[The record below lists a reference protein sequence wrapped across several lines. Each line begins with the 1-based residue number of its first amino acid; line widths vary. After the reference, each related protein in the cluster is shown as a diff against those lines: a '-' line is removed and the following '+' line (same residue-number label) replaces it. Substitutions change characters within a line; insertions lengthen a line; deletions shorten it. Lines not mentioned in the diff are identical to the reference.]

1 MAQSLQLVQALQA
14 RWGARLIE
22 THISWV
28 LLDGTHAWK
37 LKKPVSLPFLDAT
50 EPATRLRLCEAECT
64 LNRRLAPELY
74 LGVMAVRGTPQDP
87 QVGPLGKMAEEAD
100 DAPRPPLDYLL
111 QMKQFPPGALFSE
124 RIAAGTL
131 TPAHI
136 DALAERLARFQ
147 AEAPVAPAD
156 TTWGRPALIEAQ
168 WAQLLDG
175 LAATGCPDEAEGWRA
190 WVAEMAPVW
199 RPHWQARADGGRV
212 REGHGDLHL
221 ANLIAWREAGEA
233 QDRVTAFDGIEF
245 DPALRWVD
253 TALDTAFTAMDLFA
267 HQRPDLAW
275 RFLNA
280 WLDASGEHACLPV
293 WRGHLVYRALVRAMV
308 GRLQGGTQHAG
319 APDYLDAAH
328 RLSAPGPASLL
339 ITHGLSGSGK
349 SFQSQRLLEAHGAI
363 RVRADVERK
372 RLFGLAPLAPSHGRV
387 PDGIYTPEAS
397 ERSYTHLLALA
408 DQALCAGYPVI
419 VDAAFLK
426 RHERDRFRQL
436 AQQRGVPFG
445 ILHCEAPEVVLR
457 ARIRS
462 RQAEGRDPS
471 EATEAVMFA
480 QRQSAEP
487 LDAAE
492 MPWVRQVQP

>member
-1 MAQSLQLVQALQA
+1 
-14 RWGARLIE
+14 
-22 THISWV
+22 
-28 LLDGTHAWK
+28 
-37 LKKPVSLPFLDAT
+37 
-50 EPATRLRLCEAECT
+50 
-64 LNRRLAPELY
+64 
-74 LGVMAVRGTPQDP
+74 
-87 QVGPLGKMAEEAD
+87 
-100 DAPRPPLDYLL
+100 
-111 QMKQFPPGALFSE
+111 
-124 RIAAGTL
+124 AAGTL

-319 APDYLDAAH
+319 PPDYLDAAH